1 MIKYFKLDSLEFF
14 CYTIIKLRKR
24 EITMELKEC
33 ITCGSH
39 SFTDNKCDYCGNVYK
54 DTDDKETK
62 LVYGNTWCDDGT
74 ESYAEKFNGL
84 GIIETNFQ
92 EAPEG
97 KRLLKVM
104 IWTLISII
112 WFAVCVF
119 IPPLFII
126 TIFGLIILP
135 VIKKLKK

>member
-1 MIKYFKLDSLEFF
+1 MFEKIKNFLLYSLEFF

-39 SFTDNKCDYCGNVYK
+39 AFTDNKCDYCGNQYK
-54 DTDDKETK
+54 ATDNDKVK
-62 LVYGNTWCDDGT
+62 LICDD
-74 ESYAEKFNGL
+74 EVEDY
-84 GIIETNFQ
+84 IQDFQ
-92 EAPEG
+92 ETPEG
-97 KRLLKVM
+97 KKLLKFM
-104 IWTLISII
+104 IIILVSII

-119 IPPLFII
+119 IPPLFLI
-126 TIFGLIILP
+126 TICGLIILP